1 MLLASCIFYMAFIPI
16 YILILFFT
24 ILIDYIAGIQ
34 IEKSAG
40 SRRKAYLILSIIAN
54 VGVLAVFKYYNF
66 FTTNV
71 NELIQYLHFTVYPL
85 PYLSI
90 ILPLGLSFHT
100 FQAMSYTIEVYRGNY
115 KAEKHAGIYAL
126 YVMYYPQLVAGPIE
140 RPQNIIHQLK
150 IKHEFD
156 YRRVSD
162 GLKLM
167 LWGLFKKVFIADRLS
182 LTVNLIYN
190 DPHKYQGLTLIMATI
205 MFSIQIYCDFSG
217 YTDIALGASKVMG
230 IKLMENFRQPYFS
243 KSVSEF
249 WQRWHISLS
258 SWFYDY
264 LFNGI
269 VVVRRDWGKWAI
281 VMGFIITFLISGFW
295 HGAGWTYI
303 VWGLIHGIC
312 LAVYFLFSGF
322 RKSLSRRI
330 APGIYDAFSIFLTFS
345 FVCFGYIF
353 FRANSLSDA
362 FYIVSHS
369 FKGLSSLHDMKWE
382 LSVLQITFLPRIL
395 LGIVLLLLV
404 DYTNTKSDV
413 IIEILRYPVWVRRI
427 IYYAILFLI
436 FNYGVFANQQFIYF
450 QF

>member
-1 MLLASCIFYMAFIPI
+1 LLLASCIFYMAFIPI